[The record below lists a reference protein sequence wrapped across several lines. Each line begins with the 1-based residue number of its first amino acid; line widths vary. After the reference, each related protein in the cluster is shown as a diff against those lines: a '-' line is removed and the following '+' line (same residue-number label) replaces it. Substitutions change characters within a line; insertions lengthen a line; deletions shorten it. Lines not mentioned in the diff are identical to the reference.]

1 MCRTP
6 HSALLALTGSLVLPS
21 LIWTPASVP
30 ERCVIVQ
37 KGAVLCQGV
46 GRDPAILVGVAWISA
61 VYIARLGNAQ
71 VPCFNSSET

>member
-30 ERCVIVQ
+30 ERCVIVR
-37 KGAVLCQGV
+37 KGLSFVKGLEG
-46 GRDPAILVGVAWISA
+46 ILPSW
-61 VYIARLGNAQ
+61 LGWHG
-71 VPCFNSSET
+71 FLLFI